1 MRIYLASGYDDRAA
15 QRPRQPLSRIP
26 CPMRFARSLLV
37 VVLLSGAC
45 AVAQRMTRDVS
56 LDGAWQTGVGR
67 QYTATTTVP
76 GMAQDAAKMSPGV
89 LWYKRTVQLP
99 PGDWSRATLTLKGAR
114 FHPEVYVDGSSMGA
128 QEGGMAP
135 TVFALNSPAVAPGKT
150 ITLEIALRSQKDM
163 EQSDASTVPG
173 ADLWRNDVSSGL
185 WDDVELHLSGKARLS
200 HATPFTDFAHRT
212 LAVHWKAEGI
222 DSGTVVRAEVVD
234 LQGAVLAH
242 AEAPARGAN
251 GVVTM
256 PLPAT
261 LQAWSPEHPVLERLR
276 LTLLDGGHVED
287 VSESSW
293 ALKHFESRDKR
304 FYLNGE
310 PVEMLGGTVVWHR
323 FVRMPGA
330 AEVAWDTAWFD
341 ENITSRLKSYGANTL
356 RWHLGLPPERL
367 LDLCDR
373 EGLMVQ
379 LEWPFFHGIAAS
391 VPSMETQWAAWLD
404 VAMRHPSVMIVHPW
418 NEVGGPV
425 SNGWEAIN
433 AVLPNYPPLVVAH
446 RDTVHIHKYWW
457 SLFENLGL
465 YYDSVDQ
472 FDKTAMVDE
481 FGGNYLDFN
490 GDPGGYPST
499 RESFLRFLGR
509 DATRGDRLE
518 LHAESNARVAEYWR
532 RIGAPGILPFCILG
546 SLQDGNSWFLGDLK
560 HPLPMPVWD
569 ELAAAFSPVSVSLDV
584 WDRNYTPG
592 ARIRVPLYLFNDSHD
607 AAELRVEVRVVDTS
621 SGAVLSRQAL
631 TQTLAPHEHA
641 HQPVELSLP
650 QSVGEFRFEAVLLN
664 PPAGVK
670 HPVVSAWNVRT
681 VAPKLPSSL
690 TQARIGIA
698 PGETELRAFLKQ
710 NGITAVGWDD
720 PQADVILGSLAT
732 WKVVSESSQ
741 RRQMLAAQMHR
752 GASIVLLDIGPRD
765 LGEGYRKTLGNLE
778 GAPTV
783 RDPYVVNAE
792 LFDGVHLAFHQVAEP
807 ESHIQPAA
815 EDRDLWAGLPIPST
829 WIWNGLRGGLIAPA
843 ADMEVTG
850 MSQQALLAQWKEHGA
865 DVTAIA
871 SGGSYYAYQFFGY
884 YAFSTK
890 PQDKTTQDS
899 LRARVRL
906 LAEDAPALKDAIN
919 PNGPI
924 EEVDLGAAYRAAA
937 NSRAH
942 SLVALSTCGK
952 NLTRAEIVKLSF
964 GTGEGSLV
972 LSQALTAGRLVRG
985 GGEAG
990 LYGLRYDPAAEQ
1002 FTLNMI
1008 AEALERP
1015 KTR

>member
-1 MRIYLASGYDDRAA
+1 LAR
-15 QRPRQPLSRIP
+15 R
-26 CPMRFARSLLV
+26 LLAFF
-37 VVLLSGAC
+37 LMPSALM
-45 AVAQRMTRDVS
+45 VAQQMPREVS
-56 LDGAWQTGVGR
+56 LNGEWQTGIGR
-67 QYTATTTVP
+67 QYAGTTAVP
-76 GMAQDAAKMSPGV
+76 GLAQDPSQMSPGV
-89 LWYKRTVQLP
+89 LWYKRMVVLP
-99 PGDWSRATLTLKGAR
+99 AGEWSRATLTLKGAR

-135 TVFALNSPAVAPGKT
+135 TVFALHSADVAPGRT
-150 ITLEIALRSQKDM
+150 ITLEVALRSQKDM

-173 ADLWRNDVSSGL
+173 ADLWRNNVSSGL
-185 WDDVELHLSGKARLS
+185 WDDVELHLSGNARIS
-200 HATPFTDFAHRT
+200 HVTPYTDFEHRS
-212 LAVHWKAEGI
+212 LAVHWKAEGVG
-222 DSGTVVRAEVVD
+222 SGMVVRAEVVD
-234 LQGAVLAH
+234 RQGAVLAH
-242 AEAPARGAN
+242 AETPADGAS

-256 PLPAT
+256 SLPAM
-261 LQAWSPEHPVLERLR
+261 LPAWSPEHPAVERLR
-276 LTLLDGGHVED
+276 LTLLDGTRVED
-287 VSESSW
+287 VSESAW
-293 ALKHFESRDKR
+293 GLKHFESRNKR

-330 AEVAWDTAWFD
+330 ADVAWDTAWFD
-341 ENITSRLKSYGANTL
+341 TNITTRLKSYGANTL

-379 LEWPFFHGIAAS
+379 LEWPFFHYIAAS
-391 VPSMETQWAAWLD
+391 VPSMEVQWAAWLD

-425 SNGWEAIN
+425 TNGWEAID
-433 AVLPNYPPLVVAH
+433 AVLPNYPALVVAH

-509 DATRGDRLE
+509 DATRADRLE

-569 ELAAAFSPVSVSLDV
+569 ELAATFSPISVSLDV

-592 ARIRVPLYLFNDSHD
+592 ARIRVPLYLFNDSH
-607 AAELRVEVRVVDTS
+607 AAASLRVELRVLDAAT
-621 SGAVLSRQAL
+621 GAVVSQQPL
-631 TQTLAPHEHA
+631 TQTLAAHA
-641 HQPVELSLP
+641 HTHQPVELILP
-650 QSVGEFRFEAVLLN
+650 QSEGAFRFEAELMN
-664 PPAGVK
+664 PPAGVT
-670 HPVVSAWNVRT
+670 HRVVSAWDVRT
-681 VAPKLPSSL
+681 VTPHVPGTLASAQVGLAPE
-690 TQARIGIA
+690 
-698 PGETELRAFLKQ
+698 ETELRAFLKQ
-710 NGITAVGWDD
+710 NGIAAMTWDD
-720 PQADVILGSLAT
+720 PRVNLIVGSSAT
-732 WKVVSESSQ
+732 WKALTASPQVKTD
-741 RRQMLAAQMHR
+741 RAMLAAQVNR
-752 GASIVLLDIGPRD
+752 GASVVLLDIGPRD

-778 GAPTV
+778 GAPV
-783 RDPYVVNAE
+783 VQDPYVENAD
-792 LFDGVHLAFHQVAEP
+792 LFDGVHLTFRQVAEP

-815 EDRDLWAGLPIPST
+815 ANRELWTGLPIPAT

-850 MSQQALLAQWKEHGA
+850 LSQAGLLAQWKQHGA
-865 DVTAIA
+865 DTAA
-871 SGGSYYAYQFFGY
+871 LGSGKPYFAYQFFGY
-884 YAFSTK
+884 YAFSTT
-890 PQDKTTQDS
+890 PEDKSTQGA

-924 EEVDLGAAYRAAA
+924 DQIDLGAAYRTAAGA
-937 NSRAH
+937 RAQR
-942 SLVALSTCGK
+942 LVTLSTCGK
-952 NLTRAEIVKLSF
+952 NLTRSEIVELTF
-964 GTGEGSLV
+964 GTGAGRLV
-972 LSQALTAGRLVRG
+972 LSQALTAGRLVRSAAEPG
-985 GGEAG
+985 F
-990 LYGLRYDPAAEQ
+990 YGIRYDPAAEQ
-1002 FTLNMI
+1002 FTLNML
-1008 AEALERP
+1008 AAALA
-1015 KTR
+1015 K